1 MTNGTFAT
9 PLAGPYFRANW
20 FGRTVRALYDK
31 SRAMPPASP
40 GLLPAATSADIVS
53 YILEVNGFAPGNAE
67 LPAGG
72 DTLAGMRIQ

>member
-9 PLAGPYFRANW
+9 PLAGIYFRNTW
-20 FGRTVRALYDK
+20 SGRTVRALYDK
-31 SRAMPPASP
+31 SRTMPPASP
-40 GLLPAATSADIVS
+40 GQLPAATTADVVS
-53 YILEVNGFAPGNAE
+53 YILEVNGFQPGNTE